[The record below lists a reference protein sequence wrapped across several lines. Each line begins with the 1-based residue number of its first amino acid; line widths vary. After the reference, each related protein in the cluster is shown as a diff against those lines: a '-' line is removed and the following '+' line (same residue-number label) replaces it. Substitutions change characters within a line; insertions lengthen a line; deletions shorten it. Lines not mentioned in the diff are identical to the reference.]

1 VFVLGTPNHFEHGG
15 LAFRLMWV
23 LHSQIVLSLNYLQ
36 PRLSD
41 FHRSMCANIASYKA
55 IIRTQYP
62 HPTVNYTNGKNKFKT
77 LNYALNLK
85 TIQMK
90 KD

>member
-1 VFVLGTPNHFEHGG
+1 
-15 LAFRLMWV
+15 MWV

-41 FHRSMCANIASYKA
+41 FHRSMCVNIASYKD
-55 IIRTQYP
+55 ILRTQYP
-62 HPTVNYTNGKNKFKT
+62 HPMVNYTNGKNKFKT

>member
-1 VFVLGTPNHFEHGG
+1 
-15 LAFRLMWV
+15 MWV
-23 LHSQIVLSLNYLQ
+23 LHFQIVLSLIYLQ

-55 IIRTQYP
+55 ILRTQYP
-62 HPTVNYTNGKNKFKT
+62 HPTVKHTNGKNQFRT
-77 LNYALNLK
+77 LNYALKFK

-90 KD
+90 KTNEWKT